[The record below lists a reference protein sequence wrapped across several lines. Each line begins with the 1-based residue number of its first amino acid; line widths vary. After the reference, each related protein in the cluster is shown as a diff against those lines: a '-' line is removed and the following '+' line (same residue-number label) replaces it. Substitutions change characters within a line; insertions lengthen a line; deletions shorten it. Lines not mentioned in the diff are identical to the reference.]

1 MKKILFLGIVVTIL
15 AGCATGITP
24 PTNVHQPMTAKPE
37 RAAKKMN
44 NNGAIYNAGAVSLFE
59 DQKAREIGD
68 TLTIVIVESTKASS
82 ASNNSV
88 SKTSSIGAKAPSV
101 TGLGPLVSQVGNIGI
116 TGSSSASFS
125 GKGAAAENNVFTGT
139 ITVTVVEVLDN
150 GNLLVSGE
158 KQVSIGNETEYIRLS
173 GVVNPRFVINNQ
185 IESNKVADAKIEY
198 KGSGQKSEA
207 LFMPWLARFFM
218 SVLPF

>member
-1 MKKILFLGIVVTIL
+1 MRKILLLGILVSFLG
-15 AGCATGITP
+15 GCATGITP
-24 PTNVHQPMTAKPE
+24 PTNVHQPMTAKPNNQV
-37 RAAKKMN
+37 KKMN
-44 NNGAIYNAGAVSLFE
+44 NNGSIYNSGSIAFFE
-59 DQKAREIGD
+59 DQRAKDVGD
-68 TLTIVIVESTKASS
+68 TLTIVIVESTKANSS
-82 ASNNSV
+82 SNNSV

-101 TGLGPLVSQVGNIGI
+101 TGLGPIVSQVGNIGI

-125 GKGAAAENNVFTGT
+125 GKGSAGENNVFTGT

-173 GVVNPRFVINNQ
+173 GVVNPRYVVNNQ